1 MPTART
7 SLMLFAVCC
16 GLSAV
21 ASSSATAAESSGQCQ
36 NGITQRSTVIES
48 ILSLGTQL
56 SLGRLCG
63 VQETTLHQLKQQT
76 LSRYADCLQAM
87 QIKGTEIQDALEA
100 GRPVAHDAFKHATSK
115 SLLCEQVR
123 LAAQ

>member
-1 MPTART
+1 MPTTRARLIWFAT
-7 SLMLFAVCC
+7 CSASFSLLCME
-16 GLSAV
+16 
-21 ASSSATAAESSGQCQ
+21 ATAADGTSQCEAGM
-36 NGITQRSTVIES
+36 NQRSAVIEN

-63 VQETTLHQLKQQT
+63 LQETTLHQLKLQT
-76 LSRYADCLQAM
+76 LTRYADCMQLL

-100 GRPVAHDAFKHATSK
+100 GRPVAHNAFKHATSK